1 MNTEASSNLASRN
14 VQKILVVRLGSMGDV
29 IHALPAVAALRQAF
43 PNAKIDWVIEERW
56 AELLCA
62 PSAGHSGPLSPQRPL
77 VDSVHT
83 VNTFE
88 WRSNLLSSRTRR
100 EVTEFKRTLRTA
112 KYDAAIDFQ
121 GALKSAVI
129 ARWPKVHA
137 IFGFAAPREKL
148 ARRFYSQNVQ
158 ASGTHIVEQ
167 NLSLAESFAQQKLKM
182 PVALLP
188 HDEGAEQ
195 KMQQWLE
202 EHKISRFAL
211 LNPGAGWGAKQW
223 PTERYGQVAK
233 QLAADGMKC
242 LINFGPR
249 EEELA
254 KTVQQESRETA
265 VPVNCSITELIAL
278 TRLASL
284 FIGGDTG
291 PMHLAASLNIPV
303 VAIFGPTDPARNG
316 PFVTRNVVLRNSSST
331 TSYSHH
337 GNADEG
343 LLQIGAQ
350 EVLAAVRK
358 LTGSNA

>member
-1 MNTEASSNLASRN
+1 MSASGDLVPRDL
-14 VQKILVVRLGSMGDV
+14 QKLLVVRLGSMGDV

-43 PNAKIDWVIEERW
+43 PNATIDWTIEERW
-56 AELLCA
+56 AELLRA
-62 PSAGHSGPLSPQRPL
+62 PSAENSGPLSSQRPL

-83 VNTFE
+83 VNTFR

-100 EVTEFKRTLRTA
+100 EVKELKRTLRMA

-129 ARWPKVHA
+129 ARWSKASA
-137 IFGFAAPREKL
+137 IYGFSAPREKL
-148 ARRFYSQNVQ
+148 ARRFYSHKVQ
-158 ASGTHIVEQ
+158 IAGTHIVEQ
-167 NLSLAESFAQQKLKM
+167 NLSLAESLAQQKLKM
-182 PVALLP
+182 PAALLP
-188 HDEGAEQ
+188 RDEAAEQ
-195 KMQQWLE
+195 KMRQWLD

-233 QLAADGMKC
+233 QLAADGWSC

-249 EEELA
+249 EETLA
-254 KTVQQESRETA
+254 KIVQQESGGTA
-265 VPVNCSITELIAL
+265 HPVNCSITDLIAL
-278 TRLASL
+278 TRHALL
-284 FIGGDTG
+284 FVGGDTG
-291 PMHLAASLNIPV
+291 PMHLAAALGVPV

-316 PFVTRNVVLRNSSST
+316 PFATRNIVLRNVAST

-343 LLQIGAQ
+343 LLQISVK
-350 EVLAAVRK
+350 EVLAAVHK
-358 LTGSNA
+358 LIGISA